1 MNRPSRLAG
10 TCPDGLRLTR
20 RQALLGLTAAFSLGR
35 TSLALAA
42 PETQNRFVVILM
54 RGALDGMSAVQP
66 YGDPAFAGLRGSLAL
81 GQPNQPGGVLD
92 LGGMYG
98 LHPAMP
104 QFHTLY
110 AANQAMVVHAVAG
123 HYRSRSHFE
132 AQDYLESGADQRL
145 NSGWLNR
152 AVSLMPTNAGRE
164 MALTVGLSAP
174 LLLRG
179 PTAVEAY
186 APDHFAQP
194 TSDLYAR
201 LLTISARDPVVGP
214 AMAEGLKQRGFAASA
229 LNGQAATDAQHDHS
243 FEMLAAAA
251 GRLLAQPN
259 GPRVAVLEIG
269 GWDTHAAQHRRLEV
283 ALGQLDAGIAALHTG
298 LGDAWSHTAVLA
310 VTEFG
315 RTARINGTGGTDHGT
330 AGAAFLAGGAIAGG
344 RVVADWPGLGAG
356 RLFEDRDLAPTT
368 DLRSVIKAVLIDHM
382 RLQPGAMETIL
393 PGSMSAQPTRGLIRA

>member
-1 MNRPSRLAG
+1 
-10 TCPDGLRLTR
+10 
-20 RQALLGLTAAFSLGR
+20 
-35 TSLALAA
+35 
-42 PETQNRFVVILM
+42 
-54 RGALDGMSAVQP
+54 
-66 YGDPAFAGLRGSLAL
+66 
-81 GQPNQPGGVLD
+81 
-92 LGGMYG
+92 MYG

-110 AANQAMVVHAVAG
+110 AANQALVVHAVAG

-164 MALTVGLSAP
+164 LALTVGLSAP
-174 LLLRG
+174 LVLRG

-229 LNGQAATDAQHDHS
+229 LTGQAADAQHDHS
-243 FEMLAAAA
+243 FEMLAGAA

-283 ALGQLDAGIAALHTG
+283 ALGQLDAGIAALRTG

-330 AGAAFLAGGAIAGG
+330 AGAAFLAGGAVAGG

-382 RLQPGAMETIL
+382 GLRPGAMDSVL
-393 PGSMSAQPTRGLIRA
+393 PGSVGAQPVRGLIRT